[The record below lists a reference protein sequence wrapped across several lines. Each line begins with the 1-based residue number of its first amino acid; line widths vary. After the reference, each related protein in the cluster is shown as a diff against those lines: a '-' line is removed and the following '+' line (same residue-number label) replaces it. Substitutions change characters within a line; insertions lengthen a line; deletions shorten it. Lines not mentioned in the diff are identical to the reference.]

1 MDTVTRI
8 RWKVTFEVNEVLP
21 HVTPIKEV
29 VNMSDF
35 LPAALLIAASIMAAA
50 WLMTQGATINASTT
64 VEKGRA
70 SVWGVSLNLMGVLL
84 IFYGFLGGQMM
95 LMETVSPLLTLFM
108 GIIIIFGLV
117 LVVSITGSSGDEKA
131 SLAALDNLGS
141 WGKITIVVIFFS
153 VIFILIGGGEGVMIP
168 ESAWGLL
175 MGALT
180 MIGSAFAAALCIM
193 AGVKAGGE
201 MLIEKPEL
209 SIWALL
215 FVALGEG
222 LAIYGLI
229 VAILLIG

>member
-1 MDTVTRI
+1 MKI
-8 RWKVTFEVNEVLP
+8 SN
-21 HVTPIKEV
+21 
-29 VNMSDF
+29 F
-35 LPAALLIAASIMAAA
+35 LPAAITVVASIIAAA
-50 WLMTQGATINASTT
+50 WCLTHGATISASTI
-64 VEKGRA
+64 VEKGRG
-70 SVWGVSLNLMGVLL
+70 SVWGVSLSLFGALL
-84 IFYGFLGGQMM
+84 IFYGFLAGLMFT
-95 LMETVSPLLTLFM
+95 METVSPTVILFA
-108 GIIIIFGLV
+108 GIISMLALV
-117 LVVSITGSSGDEKA
+117 LVTSVARSGGDEKSIKGARDSMA
-131 SLAALDNLGS
+131 SWGAIAAIVILGS
-141 WGKITIVVIFFS
+141 VL
-153 VIFILIGGGEGVMIP
+153 FILIGGGGESVMIP

>member
-1 MDTVTRI
+1 MVDLI
-8 RWKVTFEVNEVLP
+8 
-21 HVTPIKEV
+21 
-29 VNMSDF
+29 
-35 LPAALLIAASIMAAA
+35 PAAITIAASMIAAA
-50 WLMTQGATINASTT
+50 WCMTQGATINASTT
-64 VEKGRA
+64 GEKGRA

-84 IFYGFLGGQMM
+84 IFYGFLGGQML
-95 LMETVSPLLTLFM
+95 LMETVSPLLTLLM
-108 GIIIIFGLV
+108 GVIIVFGLV
-117 LVVSITGSSGDEKA
+117 LVVSITGSGGDEKTII
-131 SLAALDNLGS
+131 AALDNLS
-141 WGKITIVVIFFS
+141 SYGKITTVVIFFS
-153 VIFILIGGGEGVMIP
+153 IIFILIGGGGESGMIP

-193 AGVKAGGE
+193 TAVKAGSD